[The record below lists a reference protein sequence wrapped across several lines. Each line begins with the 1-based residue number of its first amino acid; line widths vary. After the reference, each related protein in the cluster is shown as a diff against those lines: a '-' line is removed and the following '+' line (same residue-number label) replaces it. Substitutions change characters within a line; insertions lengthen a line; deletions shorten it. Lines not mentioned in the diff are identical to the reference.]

1 VKFVTNKR
9 KNGGRNMKYDIGID
23 IGVASTGLAVVDEEG
38 RVLEATSSLYTEADA
53 AANVKRR
60 DFRDGRRTK
69 RRKHTRIEDFKNLW
83 SDCGYIIPD
92 KLDNNVIELRNRGI
106 VEKISMDQLYAVLLS
121 MLKHRGISYLDDAID
136 EAKGSNYAKG
146 IALNQKELKNKLPCE
161 IQAKRLEKYGK
172 YRGDS
177 TVKNGEEEE
186 YHSNVF
192 TTSAYRKEL
201 DKLLDTQIQFAL
213 GITSEFK
220 EEYMKIFSRKR
231 EYYIGPGNEKSRT
244 DYGIYTTRKDEDGK
258 YVTEKNIF
266 EKLIGKCS
274 IYPDELRAAGAS
286 YSAQEFNVL
295 NDLNN
300 LTVNNRKLSEEE
312 KRKIVATIKES
323 NMVNMRS
330 IIRKIIKEDIEQF
343 SGARIDK
350 KEKEIYHTFEVYRK
364 MKKSFDAI
372 NIDINAFSREELDEF
387 GRILTLNTEKA
398 GIIKAFEAT
407 NQKYSDEVI
416 NVLVDLRK
424 KNSSLFSKWHSFSL
438 KAMIRLI
445 PDMYVQSK
453 EQMQLLTEM
462 GVLKQKPSK
471 YNDYKYI
478 PVEKVIEEIYNPVV
492 VRSIRTTVKMI
503 NEVIRK
509 YGYPENIIIEMPRD
523 KNSAEEKK
531 KINEA
536 QAKNEKEYE
545 YILKKIQDEYGIEI
559 IKADYR
565 RQEKLPLK
573 LKLWNEQNGKCL
585 YSGRPISVESIL
597 NNPQLFEID
606 HIIPKSISF
615 DDSRN
620 NKVLVYRSEN
630 QEKGNQTPYMYLS
643 RLNREWNFDSY
654 KKYVLEMKKNN
665 GISNKKVQNLLFMDD
680 INKID
685 VLKGF
690 ISRNI
695 NDTRYASRVVLN
707 ELQAFFKAKENC
719 TTKIKVIRGS
729 FTHQMRVNLRLE
741 KNRDESYSHHAVDA
755 MLIVF
760 SQRGYDAY
768 RKLQETYMDFETGE
782 ILNEQK
788 WKECLDEDKYDQIL
802 YEAKW
807 SKIREEIQE
816 AEKHV
821 KYHYRVDKKCNRGLC
836 NQTIY
841 GTRTKNGEQYKICS
855 FDIYNDKECKNLQ
868 KMIKAGKESDILMYH
883 NDPKTYK
890 DMLKIIKEYSSEK
903 NPFVAYNKE
912 TGDYFRKY
920 SKKHNGPKI
929 EKIKY
934 YKEKV
939 VSCIDISHKYG
950 HEKGSK
956 KVILG
961 SLNPY
966 RTDVFVNKTTGEY
979 YLVGIKYNHIK
990 CKGDLYIIDEES
1002 YNKLLINAGAIKNGE
1017 TLKDLERLN
1026 VSYRFSLYKNDIIQY
1041 EKNGKFYTERFLSR
1055 TKEQNKNYIETKP
1068 IEKPFFQKEGK
1079 NGEMENKQSLVG
1091 LGKTK
1096 FVGKLVTD
1104 VLGNVYE
1111 VKQEKFSLVIDN

>member
-1 VKFVTNKR
+1 
-9 KNGGRNMKYDIGID
+9 MKYDIGID

-398 GIIKAFEAT
+398 GVIKAFEAT

>member
-1 VKFVTNKR
+1 
-9 KNGGRNMKYDIGID
+9 MKYDIGID

>member
-1 VKFVTNKR
+1 
-9 KNGGRNMKYDIGID
+9 MKYDIGID

-161 IQAKRLEKYGK
+161 IQARRLEKYGK

-364 MKKSFDAI
+364 MKKSFEAI

-424 KNSSLFSKWHSFSL
+424 KNSFLFSKWHSFSL

-531 KINEA
+531 KINKA

-680 INKID
+680 INKMD

-755 MLIVF
+755 MLVVF

-934 YKEKV
+934 YEKKV

-1041 EKNGKFYTERFLSR
+1041 EKNGKFYTERFWSR
-1055 TKEQNKNYIETKP
+1055 TKEQNKNYIQTNP
-1068 IEKPFFQKEGK
+1068 IEKTFFQKEGK
-1079 NGEMENKQSLVG
+1079 NGEMENKQNLVG

>member
-1 VKFVTNKR
+1 MKFVTNKR